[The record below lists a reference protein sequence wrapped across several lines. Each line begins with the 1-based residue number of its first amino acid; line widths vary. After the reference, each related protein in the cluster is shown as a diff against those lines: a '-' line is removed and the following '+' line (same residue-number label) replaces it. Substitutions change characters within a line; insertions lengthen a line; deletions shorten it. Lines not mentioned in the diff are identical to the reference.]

1 MAQKQKSAPPKPGG
15 GASVT
20 PPTASSK
27 RRSGSGAMRA
37 TITIFALFCILG
49 AVPTALG
56 GEAFGVWRL
65 PSSGVSIDSLPWTM
79 SYDAPLAKTTP
90 MVANTTL
97 HVATTPGGATNE
109 ATLEPGFAVKVSRYA
124 TVAGVRWSQITWGGP
139 TRASGGTGWT
149 LAAGLI
155 AISGATQA
163 RDIGDL
169 GALSPS
175 FGQATSAFAPGF
187 TSALYFPSTGA
198 SYHTSDIEQEQPLGS
213 QAIPLVLAALYAK
226 GIVASQPNAASGPP
240 PIAHDLV
247 NGNPQAL
254 TFDYALVGNASGM
267 TGFLSGHH
275 IQGFQWVA
283 DKPLESQGS
292 VRSLSLFYAALLDG
306 SLVNAHDQ
314 AEMLSLLAGANSSET
329 VAPQSIVGTG
339 VLVVTSD
346 TSAGSV
352 MMTVAGVLSPAN
364 GAQAVVVAS
373 FHGATAAAAQQE
385 AQTYFSKL
393 IPIVHG

>member
-15 GASVT
+15 GASAT
-20 PPTASSK
+20 PGKSSK
-27 RRSGSGAMRA
+27 RRSSSGAMRA

-65 PSSGVSIDSLPWTM
+65 PSSGISIDSLPWTM
-79 SYDAPLAKTTP
+79 SYDAPLAKPTP

-124 TVAGVRWSQITWGGP
+124 TVAGERWSQITWGGP
-139 TRASGGTGWT
+139 TRASGGSGWT

-155 AISGATQA
+155 AVSGATQA

-175 FGQATSAFAPGF
+175 FGHATSGFASGF

-198 SYHTSDIEQEQPLGS
+198 SYHTTDIEQAQPLGS

-226 GIVASQPNAASGPP
+226 GIVASQPNATSGPP

-254 TFDYALVGNASGM
+254 TFDFALVGNASGM
-267 TGFLSGHH
+267 DSFLTGHQ

-283 DKPLESQGS
+283 DKPLQSQGT
-292 VRSLSLFYAALLDG
+292 VRSLSLFYAALTDG
-306 SLVNAHDQ
+306 SLVDAHDQ
-314 AEMLSLLAGANSSET
+314 AEMLTLLAGANSSET

-339 VLVVTSD
+339 ALVVTSD
-346 TSAGSV
+346 TSVGGV

-364 GAQAVVVAS
+364 GAQAVVVAR
-373 FHGATAAAAQQE
+373 FHGSTAAAAQQE

-393 IPIVHG
+393 IPLVHG